1 MIGKKLKSLIVVLGF
16 SLLNSTLALAQD
28 ITAVDFTG
36 EVIGKVIPD
45 GTAINLKNEIMGQLT
60 ADSLIINSKGQILG
74 GVVPQGFAV
83 SNDHKYL
90 GKVSSDGT
98 VRLPSG
104 KIAGKVLPNGLVVDD
119 FYDVV
124 GSVLSSGIVYNDAGQ
139 PIGRL
144 AGNGSY
150 INFDGQNIGFVSPS
164 GYAYRQAD
172 NNYVLEGKLIS
183 SKMVVSLEGAFIGSV
198 APGGQVTDF
207 DGAMIGRVH
216 ANGYVYDG
224 SANII
229 GRTVKTA
236 YAFDNSGAY
245 LGLVSYDGDVVFN
258 GKSVGKQRADG
269 KIVNLKGE
277 VVGFH
282 VELNAVAVSSEGKYL
297 GYLAPNG
304 QILKNK
310 GEVVGFVGP
319 RKTIKNKSGEVIGQI
334 ADKGPV
340 FDYLGRVRA
349 EAMPNGQVV
358 SFEGSALGF
367 MKGSVAFD
375 NAGFML
381 GAIMEPALILDA
393 NQNVIGLTGVGSE
406 FLYGAQ
412 KYVVSPLGYVFSADG
427 VMVGETVGFASAYQE
442 DGSLFGYVDVNGKV
456 KAPEGETLRVKSS
469 GFIADAQNQ
478 IKARQIRPSYA
489 LMYGSSDVAL
499 VSDTNEVYDTQNK
512 VLARVL
518 PEYDLVS
525 AQNENMTMPVIGEAG
540 EGDGFASSVRGEL
553 IGYADMS
560 GRVFGAG
567 KEVGKMNAGDVVLNR
582 KGVYLGQNL
591 PFGAIVNSNCENL
604 GVVGVKGDARSGR
617 DNVLGKV
624 LINGQVV
631 SEVGQYLGYKAQSAP
646 VYDFE
651 GKVIGFSNATGKVID
666 DQRQVVGCLNWDG
679 RMYEDGAVFKGAK
692 VNEGSVMNFE
702 SMFIGRVNVKNE
714 FVNND
719 GDIAGFAKPDG
730 TVVNENNRKFGLVF
744 KYKVAFDKNNN
755 FVGYVSPDGKVLNDQ
770 NKVFGYVTY
779 DGLVVSKN
787 KAVGYALYDLYVYDE
802 FGHVMGYLMKNGSV
816 MSFSG
821 VNLGKADRGFLV
833 SKEGV
838 LIGRGN
844 RDYFI
849 RDKKNEVIGELKLSG
864 KVYDVNGEEIADVS
878 GNGDVRDQTG
888 KLLAVARP
896 LQYYA
901 AQYKSGAGLSVP
913 QTEQESPFKVGVI
926 DQPEYEDEEEIED
939 DMPSYR
945 QKVIGVVFSPDGK
958 YLGHALETGEI
969 VSDSGDVVGRAQD
982 GLAFDE
988 DNNLIG
994 TVDEKQEEDESSSK
1008 PKPAQAQ
1015 VPSTMFLPNDAY
1027 GTSDVPS
1034 DLGPGGGFGPNERYD
1049 PVRARMLAEAQAV
1062 RQSEIKVGKLTSN
1075 VNPSSVTGWQSN
1087 WDNANFAMSSWRVD
1101 MSEMILADKPI
1112 PAVLARTIMDSGLA
1126 GSVPITA
1133 IVERNVYAEDGR
1145 NIVIPA
1151 GSRVMGQSSGG
1162 STGGSTG
1169 SAVRMDITWTRLIRP
1184 DGSAFEF
1191 SQAQTGDA
1199 QGRGGA
1205 LGYLDQQLLKKYT
1218 LPMATSLMSDALAYV
1233 MARGQT
1239 TTSSDGASTQDSRS
1253 QAAEDARQHFLDNM
1267 DEIFRDIMN
1276 DKMNIAAV
1284 TYIPAG
1290 TRLIIY
1296 PKVDLWL
1303 RTAERE
1309 KEQENSMNVLSKPES
1324 LIDDRDPVGT
1334 AQGHPVGSSNSSS
1347 SGGGSSSRVVYSGD
1361 DNSVQPT
1368 SAPLI
1373 DDGAYEPKRRR
1384 TVAPGVTPPP
1394 PSTNANVQT
1403 SSNSSSDNS
1412 SGALF

>member
-1 MIGKKLKSLIVVLGF
+1 MIGKKLKSWIVVLGVL
-16 SLLNSTLALAQD
+16 LLNSTLALAQD

-90 GKVSSDGT
+90 GKVSADGT

-119 FYDVV
+119 FYEVV

-139 PIGRL
+139 AIGRL

-150 INFDGQNIGFVSPS
+150 INFEGQNIGFVSPS

-172 NNYVLEGKLIS
+172 SGYVLEGKLIS

-245 LGLVSYDGDVVFN
+245 FGLVSYDGDVVLN

-277 VVGFH
+277 VVGFK
-282 VELNAVAVSSEGKYL
+282 VELNAVAVSTEGRYL

-319 RKTIKNKSGEVIGQI
+319 RRTVKNKSGEVIGQI
-334 ADKGPV
+334 AEKGPI
-340 FDYLGRVRA
+340 FDYLGRVKA

-358 SFEGSALGF
+358 SFEGSTLGF
-367 MKGSVAFD
+367 MKGGLAFD

-381 GAIMEPALILDA
+381 GSVMEPALILDL

-406 FLYGAQ
+406 FVLGAQ

-427 VMVGETVGFASAYQE
+427 VVVGETAGFSPAYTE
-442 DGSLFGYVDVNGKV
+442 EGSLFGYLDVNGKV
-456 KAPEGETLRVKSS
+456 KAPDGETLRIKSA
-469 GFIADAQNQ
+469 GFIADAQNKV
-478 IKARQIRPSYA
+478 KARQINPSYA
-489 LMYGSSDVAL
+489 LMYGGSDKAL
-499 VSDTNEVYDTQNK
+499 VSDTNEVYDVQNK

-518 PEYDLVS
+518 PEYELVS
-525 AQNENMTMPVIGEAG
+525 AKDENMMMPVVGDAG
-540 EGDGFASSVRGEL
+540 ENYGVASNVRGEL
-553 IGYADMS
+553 IGYTDIRGDVLS
-560 GRVFGAG
+560 AG
-567 KEVGKMNAGDVVLNR
+567 KEVGKMSGKNIVLNK
-582 KGVYLGQNL
+582 KGIYLGSNL
-591 PFGAIVNSNCENL
+591 PFKAIVNSNCESL

-631 SEVGQYLGYKAQSAP
+631 SEVGQYLGYMAQTAP

-651 GKVIGFSNATGKVID
+651 GKLLGFSNATGKVID
-666 DQRQVVGCLNWDG
+666 DQRQVVGCLSWDG
-679 RMYEDGAVFKGAK
+679 RMYEDGVVFKGSK
-692 VNEGSVMNFE
+692 VNDGFVMSFE
-702 SMFIGRVNVKNE
+702 SAFVGRVNVQNE
-714 FVNND
+714 FINND
-719 GDIAGFAKPDG
+719 GDVAGFARPNG

-744 KYKVAFDKNNN
+744 KYKVAFDRNNN
-755 FVGYVSPDGKVLNDQ
+755 FVGYVAPDGKVLDDQ
-770 NKVFGYVTY
+770 NRVFGNVTY

-802 FGHVMGYLMKNGSV
+802 NGHVMGYLMKNGSV
-816 MSFSG
+816 MSFGG

-864 KVYDVNGEEIADVS
+864 KVYDSNGEEIADVS

-926 DQPEYEDEEEIED
+926 DEPEYDEDEKETED

-958 YLGHALETGEI
+958 YLGQVLETGEI

-982 GLAFDE
+982 GLAFDK

-994 TVDEKQEEDESSSK
+994 TVDEKPEEDVSSSK
-1008 PKPAQAQ
+1008 PEPAQAQ
-1015 VPSTMFLPNDAY
+1015 MPSTIFLPKDAY

-1075 VNPSSVTGWQSN
+1075 VNPSSITGWQSN
-1087 WDNANFAMSSWRVD
+1087 WDNANFTISSWRVD

-1284 TYIPAG
+1284 TYVPAG

-1309 KEQENSMNVLSKPES
+1309 KEMEEKISSLGKPES
-1324 LIDDRDPVGT
+1324 LIDDGRPIGSLHEGGT
-1334 AQGHPVGSSNSSS
+1334 ESSS
-1347 SGGGSSSRVVYSGD
+1347 AATGGSSSRVVYSGND
-1361 DNSVQPT
+1361 GSIQPT

-1384 TVAPGVTPPP
+1384 AVAPGVTPPP
-1394 PSTNANVQT
+1394 PSTNATVPS
-1403 SSNSSSDNS
+1403 SSNSSSDSS